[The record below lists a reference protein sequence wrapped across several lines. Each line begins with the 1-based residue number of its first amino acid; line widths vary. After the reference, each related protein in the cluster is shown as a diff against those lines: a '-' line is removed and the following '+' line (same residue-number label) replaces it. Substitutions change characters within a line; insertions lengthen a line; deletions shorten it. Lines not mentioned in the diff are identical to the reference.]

1 MPIQQGTTHFY
12 WLHVGEY
19 DVVRIHFARQGNN
32 LTASTNDP
40 GCPGC
45 VRVTVRVRVSP
56 NPNPNANPNPNPY
69 PRCVQSNGH
78 GLIGVLRFDVDKCP
92 SGGNA
97 RQEHPLGNGTTELT
111 LEWFCTQSGEGGR
124 YTLGLEAAPIFDPDG
139 GAPGYEYPD
148 GSKV

>member
-45 VRVTVRVRVSP
+45 V
-56 NPNPNANPNPNPY
+56 
-69 PRCVQSNGH
+69 QSNGH

-97 RQEHPLGNGTTELT
+97 CQEHRASWRVLG
-111 LEWFCTQSGEGGR
+111 
-124 YTLGLEAAPIFDPDG
+124 
-139 GAPGYEYPD
+139 
-148 GSKV
+148 KVRSTAETRARQGQEHCV

>member
-1 MPIQQGTTHFY
+1 M
-12 WLHVGEY
+12 
-19 DVVRIHFARQGNN
+19 
-32 LTASTNDP
+32 
-40 GCPGC
+40 
-45 VRVTVRVRVSP
+45 
-56 NPNPNANPNPNPY
+56 
-69 PRCVQSNGH
+69 
-78 GLIGVLRFDVDKCP
+78 LRFDVDKCP

-148 GSKV
+148 GSKVYP

>member
-1 MPIQQGTTHFY
+1 MLTRGAAERACLVGFCRGCGLYSALNSEQVPIQQGTTHFY

-45 VRVTVRVRVSP
+45 V
-56 NPNPNANPNPNPY
+56 
-69 PRCVQSNGH
+69 QSNGH

-97 RQEHPLGNGTTELT
+97 RQEHPLGNGITLT
-111 LEWFCTQSGEGGR
+111 L
-124 YTLGLEAAPIFDPDG
+124 TLTLT
-139 GAPGYEYPD
+139 
-148 GSKV
+148 

>member
-40 GCPGC
+40 GCPG
-45 VRVTVRVRVSP
+45 
-56 NPNPNANPNPNPY
+56 
-69 PRCVQSNGH
+69 CVQSNGH

-148 GSKV
+148 GSKVYP